1 MEFFRIFELIVIAG
15 ILYIIWRFLTA
26 DARLLKK
33 RMDAKLN
40 QDQEQGEPNARTTK
54 PKTSK

>member
-40 QDQEQGEPNARTTK
+40 QDQEQGEPNARTK